1 MQQKNASSGLLQH
14 AASGL
19 CGILGGISPPGLEY
33 PGLGPLESL
42 KRLVEQHLDS
52 PALSPE
58 FICARSGWS
67 RIPAQPIA
75 DP

>member
-1 MQQKNASSGLLQH
+1 
-14 AASGL
+14 
-19 CGILGGISPPGLEY
+19 
-33 PGLGPLESL
+33 LGPLESL

-75 DP
+75 DPGRAPPPWHGGCSHPFHRVTS